1 MSRASGAGCAA
12 DAFANGPGTELLR
25 WGQNVPKIFEKS
37 TCIFS
42 TTPLY
47 YASTVFWL
55 IGQAVKT
62 SPSHGENR
70 GSIPLG
76 TAKKAVLLENK
87 AAFFFA
93 PQENIC
99 FGV

>member
-1 MSRASGAGCAA
+1 M
-12 DAFANGPGTELLR
+12 E
-25 WGQNVPKIFEKS
+25 PKIVFIKMQEKVK
-37 TCIFS
+37 IVLAFLLKL
-42 TTPLY
+42 LY
-47 YASTVFWL
+47 TKQVASAKETWS

-93 PQENIC
+93 P
-99 FGV
+99 